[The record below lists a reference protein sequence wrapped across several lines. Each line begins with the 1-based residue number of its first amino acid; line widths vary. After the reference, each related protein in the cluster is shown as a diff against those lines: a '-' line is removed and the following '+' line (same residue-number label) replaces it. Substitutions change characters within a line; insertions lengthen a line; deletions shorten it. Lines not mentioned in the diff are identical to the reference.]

1 MLEVTCSQ
9 NLGYGL
15 ALVSSSLAVV
25 EVEVV
30 VVEVVVA
37 VVFRP
42 YACFSHVA
50 QSKMGRGCASVLNTQ
65 YSKGIRSSSI
75 NSR

>member
-30 VVEVVVA
+30 VVDVVL
-37 VVFRP
+37 RP

-50 QSKMGRGCASVLNTQ
+50 QSKMGRGCASVLKTQ
-65 YSKGIRSSSI
+65 YSKGIRSSSM